1 MNQPRRA
8 RGRLAL
14 LAVTTCAMAG
24 GGIAAAGTAVAAGDP
39 LTLDFHLSAHG
50 QWGTTVWGGLDQDL
64 TVPFDGETSLQ
75 LGAGFTATAPAGAL
89 VDSVQLTCGSEA
101 PRDVSP
107 KAPVQTW
114 SSVPTCTVASP
125 SVTTV
130 TLRATDD
137 HGGTVTES
145 AKFTVV
151 PPPPPVVVP
160 VDRYD
165 GASRYGT
172 GIAVS
177 QAAFPADGS
186 AGAVVLARGDGF
198 ADALSGAPLAE
209 AKNAPVLLTD
219 GGPAATVLHDGIEQ
233 ELLRVLPAGQGR
245 TVYILGGTAAIS
257 AAVEAHVSGLG
268 YNVVRLAGAT
278 RSGTALAVATDP
290 RGLDNPAHVV
300 VARGDDYADAL
311 AAGPFA
317 AGPFQDSHGK
327 PAAVVLTSGTGT
339 GPFLDAATMAYVED
353 HKKAAEDDGPNELA
367 MLAGANVVAVGDAA
381 VTVVDPLPGRWY
393 KRIAGDDR
401 YATAR
406 DVAMVGWEADAS
418 SGLPSPYFRSQDF
431 GLATG
436 TGFADALTGGAYMAL
451 KGGPLML
458 TPPDALTSQAQDIL
472 TPPGYSA
479 MQVQA
484 VVLFGGPA
492 VLAEGIVSG
501 SADSVAG
508 YVAPNTI
515 AYRDHGSAY

>member
-1 MNQPRRA
+1 MRHHGHA
-8 RGRLAL
+8 RNRLAL
-14 LAVTTCAMAG
+14 LAVTSCAVAG
-24 GGIAAAGTAVAAGDP
+24 GAIAAAGPSAAAAGG
-39 LTLDFHLSAHG
+39 LTLDFKLGAAG
-50 QWGTTVWGGLDQDL
+50 QWGRTQYGPFNGDL
-64 TVPFDGETSLQ
+64 TVPFDGETTLEVSM
-75 LGAGFTATAPAGAL
+75 GFTATAPAGAL
-89 VDSVQLTCGSEA
+89 LTTVRITCGNDA
-101 PRDVSP
+101 PRDVTP
-107 KAPVQTW
+107 GAPAAKW
-114 SSVPTCTVASP
+114 SEAPACIVVSP
-125 SVTTV
+125 STT
-130 TLRATDD
+130 TLKLEIADD
-137 HGGTVTES
+137 HGDVLTKS
-145 AKFTVV
+145 AKLTVV
-151 PPPPPVVVP
+151 PPPAPVVVP

-177 QAAFPADGS
+177 RAAFPADGS

-198 ADALSGAPLAE
+198 ADALSGAPLAK

-219 GGPAATVLHDGIEQ
+219 GGPGATALHDGVEQ

-245 TVYILGGTAAIS
+245 TVYILGGTSAVS

-268 YNVVRLAGAT
+268 YTVVRLAGAT
-278 RSGTALAVATDP
+278 RTGTALAVATDP
-290 RGLDNPAHVV
+290 RALDDPAHVV

-317 AGPFQDSHGK
+317 AGPFLDSHGR

-339 GPFLDAATMAYVED
+339 EPFLDAATKAYVEE
-353 HKKAAEDDGPNELA
+353 HRKAAEDDGPNELS

-381 VTVVDPLPGRWY
+381 VTVVDLLPGRWY

-406 DVAMVGWEADAS
+406 DVSMVGWEADAS

-472 TPPGYSA
+472 APPAYSA
-479 MQVQA
+479 MQLQA

-492 VLAEGIVSG
+492 VLADGIVSG
-501 SADSVAG
+501 PADSVAG

-515 AYRDHGSAY
+515 AYQDHGSAY